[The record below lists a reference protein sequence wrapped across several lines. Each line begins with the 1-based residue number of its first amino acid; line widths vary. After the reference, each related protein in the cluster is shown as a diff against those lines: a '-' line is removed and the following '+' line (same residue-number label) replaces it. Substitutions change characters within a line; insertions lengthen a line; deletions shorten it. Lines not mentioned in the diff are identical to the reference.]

1 MAHFIGCLNY
11 FHALAVVL
19 SILHGSDAHPWLVGQ
34 VAVALCLTLLEEQA
48 LLKLMSLAT
57 LIKVR
62 RADGSGK
69 MAFFH
74 GDIPHLLLMV
84 ASKDT
89 RDPVFFPSDW
99 KENFPSVIEGYRNAN
114 GAVQPFGAFGAEPCA
129 TAGPVAPGI
138 AAAAVEAPP
147 SGAPTCGAQAPPMLP
162 ASILGVSGPRPSTP
176 AWPASPSVVAATA
189 VLTAGRNGSPSLE
202 AQPLLGSQSLA
213 TLLAPAGGAPAFG
226 AQPSVSPSVVLPASA
241 PLLGGTADERAGK
254 GFGGGG
260 KDTGVKDP
268 AHAPAQ
274 HMPEKRS
281 RRALG
286 SQAALAAAAA
296 TIFLPTHL
304 LMVTRATCNIRFLLH
319 CLRVHALKWIFLWW
333 TDTRTGTTRTAPPS
347 LTTRRLRPLRLK

>member
-1 MAHFIGCLNY
+1 M
-11 FHALAVVL
+11 VL
-19 SILHGSDAHPWLVGQ
+19 SILHGSDAPPGLVGQ
-34 VAVALCLTLLEEQA
+34 VAVALGLTLLEEQG
-48 LLKLMSLAT
+48 LLRPMSLAT
-57 LIKVR
+57 LTKVH
-62 RADGSGK
+62 RANGSGK

-74 GDIPHLLLMV
+74 ADIPRLLLMV

-226 AQPSVSPSVVLPASA
+226 AQLSVSPSVVPPASA

-254 GFGGGG
+254 GVGGGS
-260 KDTGVKDP
+260 KDIGVKDP
-268 AHAPAQ
+268 ALAPSQ

-281 RRALG
+281 RRVLS

-296 TIFLPTHL
+296 TIFPADAPAYGDARDL
-304 LMVTRATCNIRFLLH
+304 LYQVLTALLAGS
-319 CLRVHALKWIFLWW
+319 CIEVDILGW

-347 LTTRRLRPLRLK
+347 LTTRRWRLLRLK